1 MTNDFMKSFVNFEIF
16 KRLKKQNLK
25 VLVYV

>member
-16 KRLKKQNLK
+16 KRWKKQNLK